1 MASGGPS
8 SSCRAAARAR
18 RLKPLALAEPAVQRA
33 MEGKP
38 ARRVVVVP
46 DKIVNVVV

>member
-1 MASGGPS
+1 M
-8 SSCRAAARAR
+8 
-18 RLKPLALAEPAVQRA
+18 ALADAAVQRA

-38 ARRVVVVP
+38 PRRVVVVP